1 MKRSLYIFL
10 LFFVGQVLLAFFAFG
25 FANFSA
31 LIEGGPLN
39 VDAASFSG
47 EALGFG
53 SFCSNALLI
62 LSLLLLRLTS
72 PKPFDCFRK
81 GLPSG
86 GALALVGFLL
96 LSFGM
101 SFALSPLDLADF
113 GMEAQ
118 FEGMKDSIISIVA
131 ICILAPVAEELV
143 FREGIL
149 REMQASGAKPWIAI
163 MTSALCFAVVHGNPM
178 QMVPA
183 AVMGVALGWLYYR
196 TGDVRLCIPAHILNN
211 SVAMVE
217 MHFPELDKSIEACS
231 PFLLVPAGALLIFV
245 GASLLSKLQ
254 SSSSILHS
262 SSSKL

>member
-10 LFFVGQVLLAFFAFG
+10 LFFLGQILLAFFAFG
-25 FANFSA
+25 YENFAA
-31 LIEGGPLN
+31 LTHGGPFR

-53 SFCSNALLI
+53 SLCSNLLLI
-62 LSLLLLRLTS
+62 FFLLLLRLTA
-72 PKPFDCFRK
+72 PKPFACFRQ
-81 GLPSG
+81 GLPHG
-86 GALALVGFLL
+86 GVFALAGFLF

-101 SFALSPLDLADF
+101 SFMLAPFDLADF
-113 GMEAQ
+113 GMQAQ
-118 FEGMKDSIISIVA
+118 FEGMKDSVVSIVA

-149 REMQASGAKPWIAI
+149 REMLASGAKPWIAI

-183 AVMGVALGWLYYR
+183 AVMGVALGWLYYK

-211 SVAMVE
+211 SVAMLE
-217 MHFPELDKSIEACS
+217 MHFPGLDESIEACS
-231 PFLLVPAGALLIFV
+231 PFLLVPAGALLVF
-245 GASLLSKLQ
+245 ASATLLYKPLTNSQ
-254 SSSSILHS
+254 
-262 SSSKL
+262 

>member
-10 LFFVGQVLLAFFAFG
+10 LFFVGQILLAFFAFVYE
-25 FANFSA
+25 NFSA
-31 LIEGGPLN
+31 LTQGGSFN
-39 VDAASFSG
+39 VDATAFSG
-47 EALGFG
+47 AALGFG
-53 SFCSNALLI
+53 SFCSNLLLVLSLI
-62 LSLLLLRLTS
+62 LFRLTT
-72 PKPFDCFRK
+72 PKPFACFRR
-81 GLPSG
+81 GLPRG
-86 GALALVGFLL
+86 GALALVGFLF

-101 SFALSPLDLADF
+101 SFVLSPLDLADF

-118 FEGMKDSIISIVA
+118 FEGMKDSVVSIVA

-163 MTSALCFAVVHGNPM
+163 MTSALCFAVVHDNPM

-183 AVMGVALGWLYYR
+183 AVMGVALGWLYYK

-217 MHFPELDKSIEACS
+217 MHFPGLDESIEACS
-231 PFLLVPAGALLIFV
+231 PFLIVPAGVLLVFV
-245 GASLLSKLQ
+245 GAALLSKLQ
-254 SSSSILHS
+254 PLP
-262 SSSKL
+262 SKP